1 MEPQT
6 IARVSERPDGLGG
19 SELEARFPGKYLSL
33 TSFRRDGTGVATP
46 VWFVIENGRLLIH
59 TDPESFKAKRIRR
72 NLSVMIAPC
81 SGTGRLRGD
90 PVPAEAEFLPE
101 SEMDHLGALLE
112 RKYRIDRVLILP
124 LYRMV
129 QRLHGAPVGTS
140 NVALAITPTAAASS
154 QRFSEESS

>member
-6 IARVSERPDGLGG
+6 IARVDERPDGLGR

-33 TSFRRDGTGVATP
+33 TSFKRDGTGVATP

-72 NLSVMIAPC
+72 NPSVMIAPC
-81 SGTGRLRGD
+81 SGTGRLRGER
-90 PVPAEAEFLPE
+90 VPANAEFLPE
-101 SEMDHLGALLE
+101 SEMDRVARLLK

-129 QRLHGAPVGTS
+129 QRLNGAPVGTT
-140 NVALAITPTAAASS
+140 NVALAITPISS
-154 QRFSEESS
+154 PSSSRHPEGS